1 MDPITANNQQHII
14 KHAPNANNPIPLRWR
29 RVLEMHLAGYS
40 AITIAENTGYTKYS
54 IYRILDHPNVQS
66 VRQQMMD
73 YMQKEFEGLFEDTVQ
88 AVRTGL
94 KDPDPKVRLQA
105 ATLWLK
111 SHGKFQDIKITNQ
124 VNLTAEDVVLQ
135 ILQGNKVDLA
145 PKDDAIA
152 VGATINE

>member
-1 MDPITANNQQHII
+1 
-14 KHAPNANNPIPLRWR
+14 
-29 RVLEMHLAGYS
+29 MHLAGYS
-40 AITIAENTGYTKYS
+40 AITIAEQTGYTKYS